1 MNEPIESIHIQWG
14 IIMKSIDF
22 KQALENTEGT
32 IKYRQSRETGNIG
45 MATVPSYDT
54 RGNVCRDIQK

>member
-1 MNEPIESIHIQWG
+1 VSTNEPIECNHIQWG
-14 IIMKSIDF
+14 IIMKIIDF

-45 MATVPSYDT
+45 YT
-54 RGNVCRDIQK
+54 RHNTKTNQAKTK